1 MPTASPASRRC
12 QGLLAEPATNV
23 NLRCQRRDTRVGCYV
38 LVITLANLGE
48 HQQPEYRI
56 RHFSAKFERLAQEC
70 ELAVV

>member
-1 MPTASPASRRC
+1 
-12 QGLLAEPATNV
+12 
-23 NLRCQRRDTRVGCYV
+23 VGCYV
-38 LVITLANLGE
+38 LVITFVDLGE